1 MTKIAI
7 ITDTHYGVRGDAVMF
22 LDYQKKFLDNVFFPY
37 IDNNNIKHV
46 FHLGDLVDR
55 RKYISYMTANRLKQ
69 DFLIPLSMRD
79 CTTHILAG
87 NHDIYHKNT
96 NELNAL
102 RELVANKFENIKVYT
117 NTTWQV
123 NVGNCGILLVP
134 WITQENEEDILNSIA
149 TSECQICFGH
159 FELKGF
165 EMDKGNLCS
174 HGHDSKILD
183 KFDVVM
189 SGHFHHK
196 STNGNI
202 HYLGAPFE
210 MTWIDYN
217 DPKGFHIFDTA
228 TRELEFIKNPYTLF
242 NKIYYNDNKY
252 KYEEMVS
259 KLKDISIENSYIKLI
274 VDEKQSPYL
283 FDRFIQEIEKLQP
296 YDLKIV
302 EQQQLQ
308 YYDTNIDQAE
318 DTLTI
323 LKKSIQQLDIQ
334 CDKKKLESLVKDLY
348 IQANA
353 MEI

>member
-1 MTKIAI
+1 MLF
-7 ITDTHYGVRGDAVMF
+7 R
-22 LDYQKKFLDNVFFPY
+22 
-37 IDNNNIKHV
+37 
-46 FHLGDLVDR
+46 
-55 RKYISYMTANRLKQ
+55 S
-69 DFLIPLSMRD
+69 
-79 CTTHILAG
+79 
-87 NHDIYHKNT
+87 
-96 NELNAL
+96 
-102 RELVANKFENIKVYT
+102 
-117 NTTWQV
+117 
-123 NVGNCGILLVP
+123 
-134 WITQENEEDILNSIA
+134 
-149 TSECQICFGH
+149 
-159 FELKGF
+159 
-165 EMDKGNLCS
+165 
-174 HGHDSKILD
+174 
-183 KFDVVM
+183 
-189 SGHFHHK
+189 HK